1 MNVRGIPAAL
11 LLGAMPAVAQG
22 QPAPPPP
29 VAASSQEAALRD
41 AAAAFGQCVSS
52 GIRGVAATVT
62 PEAGTAGI
70 LAGCSAQRDQLAQA
84 AEALIATLPAEQQ
97 AAAREHAR
105 TGLAQ
110 AETQIADAIRQQRA
124 EATAPAQ

>member
-22 QPAPPPP
+22 QPAPTPP
-29 VAASSQEAALRD
+29 VAASSQEAALR
-41 AAAAFGQCVSS
+41 V
-52 GIRGVAATVT
+52 
-62 PEAGTAGI
+62 
-70 LAGCSAQRDQLAQA
+70 AQA

-110 AETQIADAIRQQRA
+110 ADTQIADAIRQQRA